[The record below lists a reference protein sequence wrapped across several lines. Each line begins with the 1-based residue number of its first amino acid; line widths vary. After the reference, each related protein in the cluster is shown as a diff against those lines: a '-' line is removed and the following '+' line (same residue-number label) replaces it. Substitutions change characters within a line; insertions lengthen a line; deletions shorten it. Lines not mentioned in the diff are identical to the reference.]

1 MIKKH
6 LIFTLLYAFTFLVVL
21 VSMYFNMPMV
31 SNIAKPCI
39 SVELILFLC
48 LSTKLK
54 GRFHQRLFT
63 GFIFALTGSTLLMLT
78 PYHFSYELYGQGAFI
93 ICHLFYISA
102 FYLDFR
108 SAQELDK
115 RGAKLAITS
124 CAVVFTAF
132 YLYLRPYLPVVKLPV
147 LVCIFIAAL
156 LMMMAAFRNQR
167 VNRLSFGLIIA
178 GTMCLIFTDALYAYI
193 HFVNGFYLS
202 NLWLSATY
210 MVAQYLIVTG
220 GAERELIYNQ
230 TAA

>member
-6 LIFTLLYAFTFLVVL
+6 FIFTLIYAFTFLVVL
-21 VSMYFNMPMV
+21 ASMYFNMVMV

-39 SVELILFLC
+39 SVELIVFLC
-48 LSTKLK
+48 LSTKLS

-63 GFIFALTGSTLLMLT
+63 GLIFALTGITLLMLT
-78 PYHFSYELYGQGAFI
+78 PYHRSYELYGQAAFI
-93 ICHLFYISA
+93 ICHIFYISA

-115 RGAKLAITS
+115 RGAKIAITT

-132 YLYLRPYLPVVKLPV
+132 YLCLRPYLPVVKLPV
-147 LVCIFIAAL
+147 LLCVFIAAL

-167 VNRLSFGLIIA
+167 VNPLSFRLIMA
-178 GTMCLIFTDALYAYI
+178 GTACFICTDALYAYI

-202 NLWLSATY
+202 SLLLSAAY
-210 MVAQYLIVTG
+210 MIAQYLIVTG
-220 GAERELIYNQ
+220 GAERVLIHHQ
-230 TAA
+230 TPE